1 MPFWLLLS
9 LSLGISLPLAHVVV
23 TLRTRGRGQ
32 RAARFQRKLSHE
44 LLMQASALDRLVV
57 VLGEIAD
64 NLDAER
70 VLRQACGEVVGLVEA
85 DCAVLFASM
94 ADDLLRPVDAA
105 GVALREVAALAVET
119 PEDVARRLSETL
131 QAPVAH
137 AVRLSANGELVGVLA
152 VCRSG
157 EDPLP
162 FSQAALAQLHVLADF
177 SARAAQNARLVSHL
191 DRLRDEA
198 ERRERERAR
207 LSNRL
212 AEAEQSER
220 RRLAMLLH
228 DGPQQTITSAA
239 LMLDAC
245 LDALAEGE
253 SVEVHRM
260 LAMARQRNR
269 EAVRD
274 LRELGWS
281 LEPAALREQGLTA
294 AVIALADKLGTAHA
308 IAFRLDLTAAER
320 LEVAQQTFVY
330 QIVREAI
337 ANAVKHARP
346 RTIAVSATLVGGA
359 LYVTIADDG
368 PGLDRSPA
376 NDGLSQGIDT
386 MRERAAAL
394 GGTIE
399 WRRSTL
405 GGVEVVLAIP
415 THSLENAAAA

>member
-1 MPFWLLLS
+1 MPFWLLLP
-9 LSLGISLPLAHVVV
+9 LSLAISLPLAHLVVS
-23 TLRTRGRGQ
+23 LRTRGRSQ
-32 RAARFQRKLSHE
+32 RAARFQRELSHE
-44 LLMQASALDRLVV
+44 LLQQASALDRLVV

-70 VLRQACGEVVGLVEA
+70 VLRQACGEALPLVGA
-85 DCAVLFASM
+85 DCAVLFATM
-94 ADDLLRPVDAA
+94 ADDMLRPVEAA
-105 GVALREVAALAVET
+105 GVALRQVNALAVGRDDVAAALAE
-119 PEDVARRLSETL
+119 ALH
-131 QAPVAH
+131 APVVH

-152 VCRSG
+152 VCRVG
-157 EDPLP
+157 HEAPP
-162 FSQAALAQLHVLADF
+162 FSPAALAQLHVLADF

-245 LDALAEGE
+245 LDALADGE
-253 SVEVHRM
+253 SLEVHRM

-281 LEPAALREQGLTA
+281 LEPAALREHGLTA
-294 AVIALADKLGTAHA
+294 AVIALADKLGAAHA

-320 LEVAQQTFVY
+320 LEVAQQTFIY

-337 ANAVKHARP
+337 ANAVKHGRP
-346 RTIAVSATLVGGA
+346 RTIAVTAALDGGA
-359 LYVTIADDG
+359 LRIAVADDG
-368 PGLDRSPA
+368 PGMDGSPA

-399 WRRSTL
+399 WRRSEL
-405 GGVEVVLAIP
+405 GGVEVALAIP
-415 THSLENAAAA
+415 AHSLARAAAA